1 LRDAG
6 FEVIYTG
13 LHQTPAQ
20 VVRTAMQE
28 DADAVGLS
36 LLSGAHLTLVPR
48 VVEGLRAE
56 GLEDVIVVVGGIIPE
71 RDVEVLKSAG
81 VSAVFTPG
89 AHLPQI
95 ASWLEEALDARERA
109 NVEPPGPAATDAT
122 EATEATDR
130 KVTGGPS

>member
-1 LRDAG
+1 MDRRYRAKVIARARRDAG

-13 LHQTPAQ
+13 LHQTPEQ
-20 VVRTAMQE
+20 VVRACLQE

-48 VVEGLRAE
+48 VLDGLRTE

-71 RDVEVLKSAG
+71 RDIETLKEAG

-89 AHLPQI
+89 ARLPHI
-95 ASWLEEALDARERA
+95 ASWLEDALDARERLLA
-109 NVEPPGPAATDAT
+109 
-122 EATEATDR
+122 
-130 KVTGGPS
+130 GPSGPSGG